1 MWSYNK
7 KNLIPKL
14 QLRDCPHKI
23 RLVSIV
29 FIGSILAQFLPSF
42 AKISNQTFSLFQE
55 KLTPL
60 THPKIAVGARWIVLY
75 WKHQFYTVLL
85 LYSKFSNVGDSEK
98 IFLLFTQLA
107 VPSKPGFIE
116 LFHFPSW
123 HHSVIPRMH
132 LSFCQQRGEE
142 PDSFWLDASVLLQHF
157 EVVQSKEQ
165 QK

>member
-60 THPKIAVGARWIVLY
+60 THQKIAVGARWIVLY

-98 IFLLFTQLA
+98 IFFIIHTAGSAFKTWLYWTFSL
-107 VPSKPGFIE
+107 SKLTPLSHPKNALVFLSAEGWGARFFLIE
-116 LFHFPSW
+116 RISSAATLWS
-123 HHSVIPRMH
+123 
-132 LSFCQQRGEE
+132 C
-142 PDSFWLDASVLLQHF
+142 
-157 EVVQSKEQ
+157 SK
-165 QK
+165 